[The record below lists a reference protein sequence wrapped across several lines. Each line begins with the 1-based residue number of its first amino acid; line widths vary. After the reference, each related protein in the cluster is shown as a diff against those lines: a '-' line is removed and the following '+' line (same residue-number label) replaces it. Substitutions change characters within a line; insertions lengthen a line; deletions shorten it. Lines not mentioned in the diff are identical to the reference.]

1 MKEYTASR
9 AAQLVAAFD
18 LSGIHRVGT
27 PGDFASGEW
36 LENEA
41 GATGAAVS
49 RMPVGVNRTV
59 VDEAWLECAGQRIDG
74 LPMFDSP
81 PTAAAGIAGK
91 LGVNES
97 SSEIGY
103 LDLPPNS
110 ASIKGMRFE
119 TIRRA
124 TSHAAL
130 VVATRVTGE
139 SLAPINAQF
148 FDAPLGPP
156 VLLVAGANHALL
168 ETQAQKNAA
177 ITVVSI
183 HRREKTQSF
192 NVAAHV
198 ASGNPKAAP
207 LLVVTPRTGWWES
220 TAERAGGI
228 VAWLAAIDAATAL
241 REQKTLRR
249 DVRAYATCGHELG
262 HLGLTELLVRETG
275 LVKGAHHWLHLGANL
290 GCASNLTLFL
300 RAAAPAD
307 SAKMRDLLCAE
318 GYPAEHIRVE
328 SISVVSG
335 EGRDITDHGG
345 KVLSMAGAN
354 AHFHAASDRWPGNVN
369 AAGIASISRAVAK
382 WIALSAGQ

>member
-1 MKEYTASR
+1 MKEYTSSR
-9 AAQLVAAFD
+9 VAKLVAAFD

-36 LENEA
+36 LESEA
-41 GATGAAVS
+41 GASGAAVS
-49 RMPVGVNRTV
+49 RIPVGVNRTV
-59 VDEAWLECAGQRIDG
+59 VDEAWLECAGLRIDG
-74 LPMFDSP
+74 LPMFDSL
-81 PTAAAGIAGK
+81 PTAAAGITGH
-91 LGVNES
+91 LGAHES

-103 LDLPPNS
+103 LELPPNS

-124 TSHAAL
+124 TRHAAL

-148 FDAPLGPP
+148 FDAPFGPP
-156 VLLVAGANHALL
+156 VLLVAGANHTLL
-168 ETQAQKNAA
+168 EEQAQKHAA
-177 ITVVSI
+177 IKVIAS
-183 HRREKTQSF
+183 HRREATQSY
-192 NVAAHV
+192 NVAAQV
-198 ASGNPKAAP
+198 ASGDDAAP
-207 LLVVTPRTGWWES
+207 LAVVTPRTGWWES

-262 HLGLTELLVRETG
+262 HLGLTELLAREAG
-275 LVKGAHHWLHLGANL
+275 LLKGAQHWLHLGANL

-300 RAAAPAD
+300 RAADPAD
-307 SAKMRDLLCAE
+307 SAKMRELLRAE
-318 GYPAEHIRVE
+318 GYPDEHIRVE
-328 SISVVSG
+328 PISAVSG

-369 AAGIASISRAVAK
+369 AAGIAAISRAVAK
-382 WIALSAGQ
+382 WVALSAGQ